1 MTTYIM
7 LLLNM
12 VIFADVRG
20 ETARKEYNILLRL
33 KKKVAQ
39 EKLDEQLT
47 SVVQIQSGKPFSF

>member
-1 MTTYIM
+1 M
-7 LLLNM
+7 LLPNM